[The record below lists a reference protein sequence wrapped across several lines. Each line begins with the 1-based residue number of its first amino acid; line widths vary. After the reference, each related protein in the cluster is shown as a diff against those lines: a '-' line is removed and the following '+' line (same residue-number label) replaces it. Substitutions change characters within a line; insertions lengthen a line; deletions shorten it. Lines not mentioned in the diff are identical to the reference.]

1 MPIRRAH
8 FFDLNSGRRGRRKR
22 SLIVVGGAVVT
33 FIGMVVVTT
42 TFMSGALA
50 APTPTTPTPP
60 FTECPAVGY
69 NTSCTDLIDLT
80 STGAQVLLNPSAT
93 VHSDPTRGTYDGA
106 DTLVGVINNTPRTI
120 YSVPVTSTM
129 DIMGFDGDGI
139 CANPNPQ
146 SGLPGLPARDCAH
159 VNHVDPTGF
168 GGPDSYFRGIS
179 PMENTGTVEFIT
191 PLAPGASTYFSLV
204 GSLTWCSI
212 TVPGSITLKP
222 PHTSLLTGATDTS
235 IATVHH
241 SDGSAIPGT
250 TVTFTIISGPNKG
263 KTGTG
268 VTNGTGSATFRYSS
282 SAVGTDTISASYV
295 DPTNCATIISNLIT
309 VTWHHPAGCRPV
321 VKHVFAIGNARMEIV
336 RVLIVGDC
344 FNGVTRVRFGSVAAP
359 PGTFTVRSDT
369 TILVSPPQQPAG
381 TVNVTV
387 TTADG
392 RTSAINAPAD
402 QYTYY
407 LPRILQVKPNHG
419 PVAGGN
425 TVIIRGLGF
434 SGRPAPTVSFGG
446 VLSTSVTVTGDDT
459 IRALVPPHGAGTVD
473 VVVTTYAGASHPAQ
487 YKYK

>member
-1 MPIRRAH
+1 MPIRRAR
-8 FFDLNSGRRGRRKR
+8 FFDLNGGKQMTGRRKR
-22 SLIVVGGAVVT
+22 SLIAIGGAMVT
-33 FIGMVVVTT
+33 LVGMVVVTT

-50 APTPTTPTPP
+50 ASTPTAP

-69 NTSCTDLIDLT
+69 NTSCTDLINVT
-80 STGAQVLLNPSAT
+80 PTGSQVLLNPLAT

-106 DTLVGVINNTPRTI
+106 DTLVGVINNTSRTI

-146 SGLPGLPARDCAH
+146 SGLPGLPAGDCAD
-159 VNHVDPTGF
+159 VNHVDSTGF

-235 IATVHH
+235 TATVD
-241 SDGSAIPGT
+241 SGNGSPIPDT
-250 TVTFTIISGPNKG
+250 TVTFKIVSGPNKG

-268 VTNGTGSATFRYSS
+268 VTNASGSATFKYSS
-282 SAVGTDTISASYV
+282 SVVGTDTISASYV
-295 DPTNCATIISNLIT
+295 DPINCATITSNLIT

-344 FNGVTRVRFGSVAAP
+344 FKDVTGVTFGSVAAP
-359 PGTFTVRSDT
+359 PGTFTVNSDDR
-369 TILVSPPQQPAG
+369 IVVSPPQQPAG

-392 RTSAINAPAD
+392 GTSAINAPAD

-407 LPRILQVKPNHG
+407 LPRILQVIPNHG

-425 TVIIRGLGF
+425 TVIIRGSGF

-446 VLSTSVTVTGDDT
+446 VPSSSVTVMGDDT
-459 IRALVPPHGAGTVD
+459 IRALVPPHSAGTVD
-473 VVVTTYAGASHPAQ
+473 VVVTTYAGASLPAQ